1 MAMFYNR
8 TGIIDIKQQILI
20 FILIDNEIRR
30 VLKFSKGQL

>member
-20 FILIDNEIRR
+20 FILIDIEIRR

>member
-20 FILIDNEIRR
+20 FILIDIEIRHA
-30 VLKFSKGQL
+30 LKFSEGQL

>member
-20 FILIDNEIRR
+20 FILIDIEMLLE
-30 VLKFSKGQL
+30 LKFFKGQL